1 MLLKAILIT
10 IVAWLLS
17 LEYMNGH
24 FGFSRPL
31 VAATII
37 GTLLGDI
44 KTGIIVGSSLQLIFM
59 GISGVG
65 AAVPPDAIIGTVI
78 ATAFSILA
86 HQNVEVSLSLAVPV
100 AVASQALDIFARTA
114 TTGLM
119 HMADKAAEEERYNKL
134 ELAHYL
140 GGLVIFVRVAI
151 IVFPAIYFGVGVVEN
166 LISVIPAS
174 ILKGLEVAGGMLP
187 AVGFGMLLT
196 MLDIKKLKPFYFIGF
211 ALATFGNFSLI
222 GVTMLSCCIALL
234 FDYFARDQK
243 SPNIVKKSSK
253 DAVNNLDE
261 LMNN

>member
-37 GTLLGDI
+37 GALLGDI

-140 GGLVIFVRVAI
+140 GGLVIFARVAI
-151 IVFPAIYFGVGVVEN
+151 IVFPAIYFGVGAVEN
-166 LISVIPAS
+166 LISFIPAS
-174 ILKGLEVAGGMLP
+174 VLKGLEVAGGMLP

-196 MLDIKKLKPFYFIGF
+196 MLDVKKLKPFYFIGF
-211 ALATFGNFSLI
+211 AFATFGNFSLI
-222 GVTMLSCCIALL
+222 GVTVVSCCVALL
-234 FDYFARDQK
+234 FDYFSKDQK
-243 SPNIVKKSSK
+243 TPDNVKKSS
-253 DAVNNLDE
+253 DDNLDE